1 MQYFLTCSLKLLW
14 KNCKLF
20 SANCKTRYPNLSV
33 YGSYS
38 RRMALTKLT
47 RIFFLVCWRRT
58 IQKKKSN
65 WVSTAVMDARVLF
78 SAESTKPRSAAKCLM
93 WPVLSD
99 WAFFTTTTA
108 WWSAYWIATV
118 WQTRQK
124 RPSTRER
131 KYFLYFLK
139 FLEFKSFQV
148 QGSCSL
154 PLVS

>member
-1 MQYFLTCSLKLLW
+1 MSFPLRSVDWGSSSLFSCYPLFIFQAEQAETENRMQYFLTCSLKLLW

-33 YGSYS
+33 YGGYS
-38 RRMALTKLT
+38 HRMALTKLT

-108 WWSAYWIATV
+108 W
-118 WQTRQK
+118 
-124 RPSTRER
+124 
-131 KYFLYFLK
+131 
-139 FLEFKSFQV
+139 
-148 QGSCSL
+148 
-154 PLVS
+154 